1 MLRQASRFIFFSW
14 QSLFCALS
22 NWVFILQ
29 EKASEILSVICEGF
43 KAEKAERSDKL
54 EPTHSGTPSP
64 PESAANKGFKSDHI
78 VSRMKLF
85 FQGKDTQN
93 PQRSQS
99 PQPQRRW
106 EKRRRAQAETFFFSI
121 WHRHKRIQL
130 AKFCINISSVPAHN
144 FFTTQL
150 FIKFFNGNLNFSN
163 GFHIMQESK
172 R

>member
-1 MLRQASRFIFFSW
+1 MWWCRFSAMLNQCFAKHLALFSSVDKVCSVHY
-14 QSLFCALS
+14 QIEYL
-22 NWVFILQ
+22 FILQ

-43 KAEKAERSDKL
+43 KVEKAERSDKL

-99 PQPQRRW
+99 PQPQRR
-106 EKRRRAQAETFFFSI
+106 
-121 WHRHKRIQL
+121 
-130 AKFCINISSVPAHN
+130 
-144 FFTTQL
+144 
-150 FIKFFNGNLNFSN
+150 
-163 GFHIMQESK
+163 
-172 R
+172 